1 MRTFFHAWVNWFSLF
16 ILAIAGCGVLL
27 ASANCQERG
36 RAKGEGK
43 AMKEELRKPAVA
55 GSFYPGDRK
64 TLSRQVGEYLS
75 KAAKEEVAGEIIA
88 LVSPHAGYMY
98 SGLVA
103 AHAFKVVEGMKFDAV
118 VILAPSHRFPFQ
130 GASVYDRGGYETPLG
145 VLQIEKE
152 LCQKLKSESNLIQDL
167 PRAHSQEHSLEVQL
181 PFLQAVLGKFT
192 LVPMVMGSQDYRSCE
207 AVGKAIARAVKG
219 KKVLLVAS
227 TDLSHYHPYDRAVQL
242 DRIVLDGIQAFDA
255 QKLSRDLD
263 SGKGEACGGGPVI
276 AVMVAAK
283 ELGAN
288 RAKVLKYMNSG
299 DVTGDRSGVVGYAAA
314 VFFRNS
320 EGLEKESD
328 RRKTGISLGLTDEE
342 KKTLRQVAQSAIGR
356 RLKGEKPSKI
366 DVTGGQLK
374 ENRGAFVSLHKHG
387 QLRGCVGT
395 IQPSRPLYQVVE
407 EMAMAAAFEDTR
419 FSPLSAAELKDLDLE
434 ISVLTPLQ
442 RVQDVGEIEV
452 GKHGLYIKQGFYAGL
467 LLPQVAMEYRWD
479 RVRFLEETCRKAGLP
494 KNAWKEKGTEI
505 YLFSADIF

>member
-1 MRTFFHAWVNWFSLF
+1 MIFHARVKWFSLF
-16 ILAIAGCGVLL
+16 ILAIAGSGVLL
-27 ASANCQERG
+27 TSANCQEPG
-36 RAKGEGK
+36 RAKEEGK
-43 AMKEELRKPAVA
+43 AMKEEVRKPAVA
-55 GSFYPGDRK
+55 GSFYPGDSK
-64 TLSRQVGEYLS
+64 TLSREVRDYLS
-75 KAAKEEVAGEIIA
+75 KATKEEVAGEIIA

-103 AHAFKVVEGMKFDAV
+103 AHAFRVVEGMKFDAV
-118 VILAPSHRFPFQ
+118 VVLAPSHRVPFQ
-130 GASVYDRGGYETPLG
+130 GASLYDGKGYETPLG
-145 VLQIEKE
+145 VLPIEQE
-152 LCQKLKSESNLIQDL
+152 LCQKLKGESKIIQTL
-167 PRAHSQEHSLEVQL
+167 PRAHAHEHSLEVQL
-181 PFLQAVLGKFT
+181 PFLQEVLGKFS
-192 LVPMVMGSQDYRSCE
+192 LVPLVLGSQDYRSCE

-242 DRIVLDGIQAFDA
+242 DRVILDNLQAFDA

-263 SGKGEACGGGPVI
+263 SGKGEACGGGPVV

-320 EGLEKESD
+320 GGLEKEPE
-328 RRKTGISLGLTDEE
+328 RKKAGISLGLTEEE
-342 KKTLRQVAQSAIGR
+342 KKTLHQVAREAIER
-356 RLKGEKPSKI
+356 RLRGEKPPQI
-366 DVTGGQLK
+366 DISGEHLR

-395 IQPSRPLYQVVE
+395 IQPNRPLYQVVE
-407 EMAMAAAFEDTR
+407 DMAMAAAFEDSR
-419 FSPLSAAELKDLDLE
+419 FSPLSTAELQDLDVE

-442 RVQDVGEIEV
+442 KVENIDEIEV
-452 GKHGLYIKQGFYAGL
+452 GKHGLYIKKGFYAGL
-467 LLPQVAMEYRWD
+467 LLPQVATEYNWD

-494 KNAWKEKGTEI
+494 RNAWKEKGTEV

>member
-1 MRTFFHAWVNWFSLF
+1 MRNVFHARVNWFSLF
-16 ILAIAGCGVLL
+16 ILAIAGCWVLL

-36 RAKGEGK
+36 RAKEEGK
-43 AMKEELRKPAVA
+43 AMKEEVRKPAVA
-55 GSFYPGDRK
+55 GSFYPGESK
-64 TLSRQVGEYLS
+64 ALSRQVGDYLS
-75 KAAKEEVAGEIIA
+75 KAVKEEVSGEIVA

-103 AHAFKVVEGMKFDAV
+103 AHAFKIVEAMKFEV
-118 VILAPSHRFPFQ
+118 VVVVAPSHRVSFK

-145 VLQIEKE
+145 VLPIEKE
-152 LCQKLKSESNLIQDL
+152 LCQKLKSESNLIQVL
-167 PRAHSQEHSLEVQL
+167 PQAHSQEHSLEVQL
-181 PFLQAVLGKFT
+181 PFLQEALGKFS
-192 LVPMVMGSQDYRSCE
+192 LVPIVIGSQDYRSCDT
-207 AVGKAIARAVKG
+207 VGKAIARAVKG
-219 KKVLLVAS
+219 KKALLVAS

-242 DRIVLDGIQAFDA
+242 DRIILDDIQAFDA
-255 QKLSRDLD
+255 QKLSRDLE
-263 SGKGEACGGGPVI
+263 SGKGEACGGGPVV

-320 EGLEKESD
+320 GSLEKEPG
-328 RRKTGISLGLTDEE
+328 RRKTGISLGLTEEE
-342 KKTLRQVAQSAIGR
+342 KKTLRQIAHSAIER

-366 DVTGGQLK
+366 DIAGEQLK
-374 ENRGAFVSLHKHG
+374 LNRGAFVSLHKHG

-395 IQPSRPLYQVVE
+395 IQPNRPLYQVVE
-407 EMAMAAAFEDTR
+407 EMAAAAAFEDSR
-419 FSPLSAAELKDLDLE
+419 FSPLSTAELKDLDLE

-442 RVQDVGEIEV
+442 RVQDVDEIQV
-452 GKHGLYIKQGFYAGL
+452 GMHGLYIKKGFYAGL
-467 LLPQVAMEYRWD
+467 LLPQVATEYKWD
-479 RVRFLEETCRKAGLP
+479 RIKFLEETCRKAGLP
-494 KNAWKEKGTEI
+494 KNAWTEKGTEI

>member
-1 MRTFFHAWVNWFSLF
+1 MRNFFHARVNWVSLF
-16 ILAIAGCGVLL
+16 ILAIAGSGVLL
-27 ASANCQERG
+27 ASAYYQERG
-36 RAKGEGK
+36 RAKEEGK
-43 AMKEELRKPAVA
+43 AMREEVRKPAVA
-55 GSFYPGDRK
+55 GSFYPGDNK
-64 TLSRQVGEYLS
+64 TLSRQVGDYLS
-75 KAAKEEVAGEIIA
+75 KAVKEEVAGEIVA

-130 GASVYDRGGYETPLG
+130 GASVYDLGGYETPLG
-145 VLQIEKE
+145 VLPIEKE
-152 LCQKLKSESNLIQDL
+152 LCQKLKSESNLIQVL

-181 PFLQAVLGKFT
+181 PFLQEVLGKFS
-192 LVPMVMGSQDYRSCE
+192 LVPMVMGSQDYHSCE
-207 AVGKAIARAVKG
+207 AVGKAIAQTVKG
-219 KKVLLVAS
+219 KRVLLVAS

-242 DRIVLDGIQAFDA
+242 DRIILDDIQAFDA

-263 SGKGEACGGGPVI
+263 SGKGEACGGGPVV

-299 DVTGDRSGVVGYAAA
+299 DVTGDRSGVVGYGAA

-320 EGLEKESD
+320 GALKKEPD
-328 RRKTGISLGLTDEE
+328 RRKPGISLGLTEEE
-342 KKTLRQVAQSAIGR
+342 KKTLRQVAQSAIEG
-356 RLKGEKPSKI
+356 RLKGEKPSK
-366 DVTGGQLK
+366 VHLAGEQLR

-387 QLRGCVGT
+387 QLRGCVGS
-395 IQPSRPLYQVVE
+395 IQPNRPLYQVVE
-407 EMAMAAAFEDTR
+407 EMAMAAAFDDSR
-419 FSPLSAAELKDLDLE
+419 FSPISAAELKDLDLE

-442 RVQDVGEIEV
+442 RVEEVGEIEV
-452 GKHGLYIKQGFYAGL
+452 GKHGLYIKKGFYGGL
-467 LLPQVAMEYRWD
+467 LLPQVATEYKWD
-479 RVRFLEETCRKAGLP
+479 RVKFLEETCRKAGLP
-494 KNAWKEKGTEI
+494 KNAWREKGTEI